1 MEIPNAKYRAREG
14 EVGEG
19 SNGPHGKQRTLG
31 SDPQTEQLQQ
41 IHE

>member
-14 EVGEG
+14 EAGEG